1 MSSADRMCDPFG
13 TDQGLYVNSSS
24 GGSIVRPD
32 PGLQR
37 LAHRPINT
45 SLAGLSRIAKDIG
58 EEQFKEMAPHMYA
71 LYKEMKL
78 ISDYH
83 KMADILEDN

>member
-1 MSSADRMCDPFG
+1 MSSADRMCAPYGADQDFYGNIPFG
-13 TDQGLYVNSSS
+13 DTIRRVDSELK
-24 GGSIVRPD
+24 RP
-32 PGLQR
+32 L
-37 LAHRPINT
+37 HRPINT
-45 SLAGLSRIAKDIG
+45 SFTGLSRIAKDIG

-78 ISDYH
+78 ISDYQ